1 VVDDTYRTYILGIEF
16 KQLREIRSRRL
27 RSRPV
32 ITADFID
39 KDCPVGGESLYMK
52 MAGDLAPRN
61 ETSAQISVD
70 MQSTFHRMDPNRSNF
85 GVAGPLALDI
95 HTTLSS
101 QVR

>member
-1 VVDDTYRTYILGIEF
+1 
-16 KQLREIRSRRL
+16 
-27 RSRPV
+27 
-32 ITADFID
+32 
-39 KDCPVGGESLYMK
+39 MK